1 MPALTTL
8 VYLHGFL
15 SSPASPKA
23 AVFARAAE
31 RRGLRCRVPNLNV
44 TEPAALKQ
52 CLADAVSD
60 LAEGTWAAAGS
71 SLGGFYAA
79 HVLPG
84 NPARVVLLNPAVNPW
99 DYAVP
104 YLGKTVTA
112 ADGTRVSVTGA
123 WLDFLR
129 GAAARRVTTPEKT
142 LVMVTTGDEVLDWRK
157 TPACFPGA
165 PVWQVPGSDHAVSDI
180 SRYIDA
186 LFSFLLRGDVPET
199 LPAAAQHD

>member
-1 MPALTTL
+1 MTALTTL

-23 AVFARAAE
+23 AVFARAAKQ
-31 RRGLRCRVPNLNV
+31 RGLYCRVPNLNV
-44 TEPAALKQ
+44 TDPAVLSQ

-60 LAEGTWAAAGS
+60 LTDGTWAAVGS

-104 YLGKTVTA
+104 YT
-112 ADGTRVSVTGA
+112 

-129 GAAARRVTTPEKT
+129 GSAARRVTMPERT

-157 TPACFPGA
+157 TPAYFPGA
-165 PVWQVPGSDHAVSDI
+165 PVWTVPGSDHAVSDI